1 MIQRSIANKLQHFAT
16 KYPIVTVTGPR
27 QSGKTTLI
35 KASFP
40 DYEYVNFE
48 DPDVLQM
55 AKEDPRLFL
64 NRYQRKAIFDE
75 VQRIPELFSY
85 LQNHV
90 DSQNKEGM
98 FILSGSQNFLL
109 MEKLSQSLAGR
120 TAILKLLPFSKSEI
134 AASPLKF
141 NLPDEL
147 IFTGGYPRLFDKN
160 IVPTE
165 FYPFYIQTYIERDV
179 RQLQNITNIDS
190 FIRFVKL
197 CAGRIGQLL
206 NLSAIANECDITQ
219 PTAKAWLTVLQA
231 SYIVFLLQPYHKN
244 FNKRLVK
251 TPKLYF
257 YDTGLACSLL
267 GLKNHEQLIT
277 HYLRGG
283 LFENWAIAE
292 LIKNYFNKAEEPAI
306 YFWRDN
312 IGNEIDLLVENGP
325 YVETYEIKSG
335 ATYNVKFFNGLKY
348 WNKLTKAE
356 NNGAVVYGGDKTM
369 ETPHGKLIGWKDW

>member
-64 NRYQRKAIFDE
+64 NRYQGKAIFDE

-90 DSQNKEGM
+90 DSHNKEGM
-98 FILSGSQNFLL
+98 YILSGSQNFLL

-134 AASPLKF
+134 AAPSLKF

-160 IVPTE
+160 IAPTE

-206 NLSAIANECDITQ
+206 NLSSIANECGITQ
-219 PTAKAWLTVLQA
+219 PTAKAWLSVLQV

-267 GLKNHEQLIT
+267 GMKNHEQLIT

-283 LFENWAIAE
+283 LFENWVIAE
-292 LIKNYFNKAEEPAI
+292 LIKTYFNKAETPSI

-312 IGNEIDLLVENGP
+312 IGNEIDLLVENGRH
-325 YVETYEIKSG
+325 VETYEIKSG
-335 ATYNVKFFNGLKY
+335 ATYNVKFFRGLKY
-348 WNKLTKAE
+348 WSKITEAE
-356 NNGAVVYGGDKTM
+356 NKGTVVYGGDKTM
-369 ETPHGKLIGWKDW
+369 ETPHGKLIGWKDF

>member
-160 IVPTE
+160 IAPTE